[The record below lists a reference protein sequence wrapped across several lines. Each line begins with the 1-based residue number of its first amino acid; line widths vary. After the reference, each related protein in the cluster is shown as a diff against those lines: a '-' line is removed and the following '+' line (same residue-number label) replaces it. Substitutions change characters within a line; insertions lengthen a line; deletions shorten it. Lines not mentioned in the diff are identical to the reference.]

1 MATSTSKFKS
11 NKAVRKSSRAAKG
24 TAQTSAPARSKPKIS
39 DVAATKVASAKAPAR
54 SSSKQQAV
62 LAMLRL
68 PKGTTI
74 AAIMKTTEWQQ
85 HSVRGFFAGVV
96 KKKLALNLVSEKIG
110 DQRIYRIAKSGTAR

>member
-1 MATSTSKFKS
+1 MATSKSTSKS
-11 NKAVRKSSRAAKG
+11 AKAVRKSSRAAKG
-24 TAQTSAPARSKPKIS
+24 AAQASRPARSKPKTS
-39 DVAATKVASAKAPAR
+39 DVTATKVASAKAPAP
-54 SSSKQQAV
+54 SSSKQEAV

-74 AAIMKTTEWQQ
+74 AAIMKATDWQQ

-96 KKKLALNLVSEKIG
+96 KKKLDLNLVSEKVD